1 MATLELTPDE
11 VKELLEIME
20 RQHLSIRI
28 EIANTD
34 DREFRRSLKLRE
46 AFMKSFIDCLKALTI

>member
-1 MATLELTPDE
+1 MATLELTSEE

-20 RQHLSIRI
+20 RQYLSIRI

-46 AFMKSFIDCLKALTI
+46 AFMKSVIDRLKQLIT